1 MAEWLTGWMAGVG
14 GVLMIGPFA
23 TAGTVKVHVLG
34 NKVFPPS
41 IGDRFNIVCAIL
53 RQLHLSLQFLL
64 AVWLFHLATVLP
76 FLSGF
81 LLPPSHPFSS
91 SADWSSRRQLAPFD
105 VIVIDQLSAS
115 IPLLRLAGLNR
126 VVFYCHFPDL
136 LLAPDRSASL
146 AQITTNR
153 SLKGRVRAL
162 YRAPIDK
169 LEEVTTG
176 CADKIVVNS
185 SFTAGVFATV
195 FSGLGR
201 VPRVVYPAVDV
212 HAYDTVEE
220 TKAGDEWL
228 VE

>member
-1 MAEWLTGWMAGVG
+1 V
-14 GVLMIGPFA
+14 FA
-23 TAGTVKVHVLG
+23 FHVAS
-34 NKVFPPS
+34 VFPLVPW
-41 IGDRFNIVCAIL
+41 
-53 RQLHLSLQFLL
+53 LL
-64 AVWLFHLATVLP
+64 V
-76 FLSGF
+76 
-81 LLPPSHPFSS
+81 PPSHPFAS
-91 SADWSSRRQLAPFD
+91 SADWSLRRQLAPFD
-105 VIVIDQLSAS
+105 VLVIDQLSAS

-146 AQITTNR
+146 GAIQANR

-169 LEEVTTG
+169 IEELTTG

-185 SFTAGVFATV
+185 GFTAGVFGEV
-195 FSGLGR
+195 FKGLGR

-212 HAYDTVEE
+212 YAYDKAVETAE
-220 TKAGDEWL
+220 ADKWL

>member
-1 MAEWLTGWMAGVG
+1 MV
-14 GVLMIGPFA
+14 GPFA
-23 TAGTVKVHVLG
+23 TAGTLKVHVLG
-34 NKVFPPS
+34 NTLFPPS
-41 IGDRFNIVCAIL
+41 IGGRFNIVCAIL

-64 AVWLFHLATVLP
+64 ATFLHHLATLLP
-76 FLSGF
+76 FLNRF
-81 LLPPSHPFSS
+81 LLPPSHPFTSS
-91 SADWSSRRQLAPFD
+91 PDWSARRQLAPFD
-105 VIVIDQLSAS
+105 VLVIDQLSAS

-126 VVFYCHFPDL
+126 VVFYCHFPDF

-169 LEEVTTG
+169 LEELTTG

-185 SFTAGVFATV
+185 GFTAGVFRTV
-195 FSGLGR
+195 FRGLGR

-212 HAYDTVEE
+212 HAYDKVEP
-220 TKAGDEWL
+220 TKADAEWL